1 MTIGFHSPMPPAR
14 TGVADYSEA
23 LVRALRKHAEVRV
36 NPGGGPVDAAIYQ
49 IGNNPLHREA
59 YRRALA
65 EPGAV
70 VLHDA
75 VLQHFHL
82 GLDGEDAYVSEFVYN
97 YGEWNRGLA
106 RDLWRGRARSGL
118 DEIYFRYPMLR
129 RIAERSRAVVVHNP
143 AAARLVR
150 EHCESARVEEVPH
163 LFEAPPPVD
172 PVTVIERR
180 ARWGRFVFGLF
191 GHLRESKRVMTVLA
205 AFGDLRR
212 IVPDAS
218 LLVAGDFVS
227 EDLARAA
234 APLLDAPGVIR
245 VPYVPEHDFW
255 VYAHAADAC
264 VNLRYPSAGE
274 TSGIAI
280 RLMGIGK
287 PVLVTAGEE
296 TSRFPETA
304 CLRVDP
310 GAAEREMLLATMLLL
325 AEGGDVAR
333 RIGREA
339 AAFVREKHDPD
350 AVARRM
356 IEVACRDHTPQIR
369 HIASTPRSTPA

>member
-36 NPGGGPVDAAIYQ
+36 NPPAGAVDVAIYQ
-49 IGNNPLHREA
+49 IGNNPLHRDA
-59 YRRALA
+59 YARALA
-65 EPGAV
+65 EPGVV

-82 GLDGEDAYVSEFVYN
+82 GFGGEAHYVSEFVYN

-106 RDLWRGRARSGL
+106 QDLWRGRARSGQ

-129 RIAERSRAVVVHNP
+129 RIAERSQVVVVHNP

-150 EHCESARVEEVPH
+150 EHCESARVEEIPH
-163 LFEAPPPVD
+163 LFEPPAPVD
-172 PVTVIERR
+172 PVTVIELR
-180 ARWGRFVFGLF
+180 ASWGRFVFGLF
-191 GHLRESKRVMTVLA
+191 GHLRESKRVMAVLA

-212 IVPDAS
+212 IVTDTS

-234 APLLDAPGVIR
+234 APLLAQPGVIR
-245 VPYVPEHDFW
+245 VPYLPERGFW
-255 VYAHAADAC
+255 TYAHAVDAC
-264 VNLRYPSAGE
+264 VNPRHPSAAE

-287 PVLVTAGEE
+287 PVIVTAGEE

-310 GAAEREMLLATMLLL
+310 GAGEREMLLASMLLL
-325 AEGGDVAR
+325 AEGGEVAR
-333 RIGREA
+333 RIGKEA
-339 AAFVREKHDPD
+339 ASFIRPAHDPD
-350 AVARRM
+350 VVARRM
-356 IEVACRDHTPQIR
+356 IEVIR
-369 HIASTPRSTPA
+369 HPREKG

>member
-23 LVRALRKHAEVRV
+23 LVRALRKHAQIQV
-36 NPGGGPVDAAIYQ
+36 NPGSGPVDAEIYQ

-65 EPGAV
+65 EPGVV

-82 GLDGEDAYVSEFVYN
+82 GLGGEEDYVSEFVYN

-106 RDLWRGRARSGL
+106 HDLWRGRARSGQ

-129 RIAERSRAVVVHNP
+129 RIAERSRAIVVHNP
-143 AAARLVR
+143 AAARLVH
-150 EHCESARVEEVPH
+150 EHCESARVEEIPH
-163 LFEAPPPVD
+163 LFEPPAPVD

-180 ARWGRFVFGLF
+180 ADWGRFVFGLF

-212 IVPDAS
+212 IVADAS

-227 EDLARAA
+227 EDLTRAA
-234 APLLDAPGVIR
+234 APLLSAPGVIR
-245 VPYVPEHDFW
+245 VPYVPEQDFW
-255 VYAHAADAC
+255 VYAHAVDAC

-280 RLMGIGK
+280 RLMGLGK
-287 PVLVTAGEE
+287 PVIVTAGEE

-304 CLRVDP
+304 CFRVDP
-310 GAAEREMLLATMLLL
+310 GVAEREMLLATMLLL
-325 AEGGDVAR
+325 AEGGAVAR

-339 AAFVREKHDPD
+339 AAFVRERHDPD
-350 AVARRM
+350 AVARR
-356 IEVACRDHTPQIR
+356 ILAVASSDHTPRMR
-369 HIASTPRSTPA
+369 HLST